1 MKKII
6 TIAAIALA
14 LHGCVSYNGNADQAK
29 SSYEPSMAKNNFEI
43 LKQEQYGGR
52 ETEATIVIKSQ
63 AELNALYESLG
74 QEAAPTVDFTNRNVV
89 VLFMGQKN
97 TGGYGIGVK
106 SVTVDANTAIV
117 SVERTQPSGMA
128 TMALS
133 APYCIA
139 SIPKAEKTEF
149 R

>member
-6 TIAAIALA
+6 TIAAISFA
-14 LHGCVSYNGNADQAK
+14 LHGCVSYNGNSDK
-29 SSYEPSMAKNNFEI
+29 SNSSYEPSMAKTNFEI

-52 ETEATIVIKSQ
+52 ETEAMLVIKSQ
-63 AELNALYESLG
+63 AELNTLYESLG

-89 VLFMGQKN
+89 ALFMGQKN
-97 TGGYGIGVK
+97 TGGYSIGIK
-106 SVTVDANTAIV
+106 SVALDGNTAIV

>member
-1 MKKII
+1 MKKIF
-6 TIAAIALA
+6 TIAAISLA
-14 LHGCVSYNGNADQAK
+14 LHGCVSYNGNADK
-29 SSYEPSMAKNNFEI
+29 DRSTYEPSMAKNNFEI

-74 QEAAPTVDFTNRNVV
+74 QDAAPIVDFTNRNVV
-89 VLFMGQKN
+89 AVFMGQKN
-97 TGGYGIGVK
+97 TGGYSIGIKNIAVEGTT
-106 SVTVDANTAIV
+106 VTILL
-117 SVERTQPSGMA
+117 ERAQPSGMA

>member
-1 MKKII
+1 MKKIV
-6 TIAAIALA
+6 TIAAISFA
-14 LHGCVSYNGNADQAK
+14 LHGCVSYNGNSDKSK
-29 SSYEPSMAKNNFEI
+29 SSYEPAMTKSNFEI

-52 ETEATIVIKSQ
+52 ETEASMLIKSQ

-74 QEAAPTVDFTNRNVV
+74 QDAAPIVDFTNRNVV
-89 VLFMGQKN
+89 ALFMGQKN
-97 TGGYGIGVK
+97 TGGYSIGIK
-106 SVTVDANTAIV
+106 TVTIDGNTAIV

>member
-1 MKKII
+1 MKKIF
-6 TIAAIALA
+6 TIAAISLA

-52 ETEATIVIKSQ
+52 ETEATIVTKSQ

-74 QEAAPTVDFTNRNVV
+74 QEAAPAVDFANRNVV

-106 SVTVDANTAIV
+106 NVVINGTTAIV
-117 SVERTQPSGMA
+117 LVEGTQPSGMA